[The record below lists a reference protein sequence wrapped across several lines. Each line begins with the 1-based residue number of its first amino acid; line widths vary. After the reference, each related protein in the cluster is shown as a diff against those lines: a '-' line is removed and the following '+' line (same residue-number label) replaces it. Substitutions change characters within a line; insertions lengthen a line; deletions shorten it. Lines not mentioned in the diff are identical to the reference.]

1 MPSRWSRVVSLRR
14 CRGLAL
20 SPLPLMISSSP
31 RIGVVLNANAGRTR
45 RDPGLAERL
54 RAHLTAADLVVATRS
69 PDELV
74 ATAERFLAQGVT
86 LLAVVGGDG
95 SASVTLS
102 AFARVYA
109 PATLPPVALLRG
121 GTMNTVANGCGVS
134 RGSPDSLL
142 SSLASRVRAGVALH
156 SSARSTLAIGDRFG
170 FLFGTGVV
178 EGFLH
183 AYYAHGTPT
192 PLSAAGVLARG
203 VASAIVGGALV
214 RRIASP
220 CRATVH
226 FADDTHWPL
235 QDYLTVAAGTVDQ
248 IGLGFRPFLRCDERP
263 ESFHILGIY
272 APVMALARQLPRIR
286 LARPMHP
293 GHALD
298 RVTDHATIRFASGV
312 ARYMLDG
319 ELFETPGDL
328 TLRAGPT
335 IAIVR

>member
-1 MPSRWSRVVSLRR
+1 MTT
-14 CRGLAL
+14 A
-20 SPLPLMISSSP
+20 

-45 RDPGLAERL
+45 RDPGLADRL
-54 RAHLTAADLVVATRS
+54 RAKLSSHDLLVATRS
-69 PDELV
+69 PDELS
-74 ATAERFLAQGVT
+74 AAAERFRAHGVT

-102 AFARVYA
+102 AFARAYGTT
-109 PATLPPVALLRG
+109 PLPPVTLLRG
-121 GTMNTVANGCGVS
+121 GTMNTVANGCDTP
-134 RGSPDSLL
+134 RGDPVSLL
-142 SSLASRVRAGVALH
+142 TSLVKR
-156 SSARSTLAIGDRFG
+156 ARSGHGLRTSRRSTIAIGDRFG

-183 AYYAHGTPT
+183 AYYANGTPT

-203 VASAIVGGALV
+203 VASAVVGGPLV
-214 RRIASP
+214 RRIAAP
-220 CRATVH
+220 CRASVD
-226 FADDTHWPL
+226 FADGAHWPL
-235 QDYLTVAAGTVDQ
+235 QDYLTLAAGTVDQ

-263 ESFHILGIY
+263 ESFHLLGIY
-272 APVMALARQLPRIR
+272 APVVDLARELPRIR
-286 LARPMHP
+286 LARPMRP

-298 RVTDHATIRFASGV
+298 RVSDQATIRFESGL

-328 TLRAGPT
+328 TLTAGPT